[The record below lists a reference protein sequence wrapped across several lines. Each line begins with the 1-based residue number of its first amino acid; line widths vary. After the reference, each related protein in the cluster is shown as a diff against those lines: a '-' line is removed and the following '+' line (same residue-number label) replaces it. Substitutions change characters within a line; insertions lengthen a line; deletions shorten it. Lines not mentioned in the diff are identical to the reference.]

1 MAKLRIKE
9 LLQEADMTQAE
20 LAQAVGIA
28 RPNLSN
34 IVTGKTNPSLGT
46 LESIADALGVE
57 VADLFR
63 PQEDFL
69 AIIQENGKTRTFKK
83 KEDLKEFVDGWSI

>member
-1 MAKLRIKE
+1 MARLRIKE
-9 LLQEADMTQAE
+9 LLQEADMTQVE
-20 LAQAVGIA
+20 LAQAIGIA

-46 LESIADALGVE
+46 LESIADALGVD

-63 PQEDFL
+63 PQEDFI
-69 AIIQENGKTRTFKK
+69 AIIQENGKTLTFKK
-83 KEDLKEFVDGWSI
+83 KEDLKKVIKRFS